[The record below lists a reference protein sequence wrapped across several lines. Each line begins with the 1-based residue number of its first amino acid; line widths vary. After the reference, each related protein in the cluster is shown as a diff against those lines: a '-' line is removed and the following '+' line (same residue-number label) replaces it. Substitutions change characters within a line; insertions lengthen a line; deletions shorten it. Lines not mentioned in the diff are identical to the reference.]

1 MENAVVLR
9 EWFERV
15 DSNRSGNITAL
26 QLQGA
31 LSVGNLDFSLSI
43 VQQMIRMYDFDGNG
57 TMNFE
62 EFLALNKFLLK
73 VQNLFTVLE
82 RYCTYPSTC
91 CSFFITVVGRALNW
105 PCCKFFSHIVIILQA
120 DLILLDLLLG
130 PLICCKILAF
140 FRRKVYS
147 FFSCTC
153 QVLYSAVNK

>member
-1 MENAVVLR
+1 MENATVLR

-62 EFLALNKFLLK
+62 EFVALNKFLLK

-82 RYCTYPSTC
+82 RTVPPMASD
-91 CSFFITVVGRALNW
+91 ITVSIAWRTGRSQGMGELRPLPASVSAGCVGSNEE
-105 PCCKFFSHIVIILQA
+105 
-120 DLILLDLLLG
+120 
-130 PLICCKILAF
+130 
-140 FRRKVYS
+140 
-147 FFSCTC
+147 
-153 QVLYSAVNK
+153 AVV